1 MGSGLPVCLTCQY
14 WLWLLSLILI
24 RDFISLQSL
33 EEPEA
38 AFSLDLSQEAYSLKK
53 KKKIPHDFRDHKR
66 EVHSASGNFSR
77 SIWVILIKTNEGKM
91 HVCVCVC
98 VCELSFLL

>member
-53 KKKIPHDFRDHKR
+53 KKSLMIFVIIKEKFILRLEIFPDQ
-66 EVHSASGNFSR
+66 SGS
-77 SIWVILIKTNEGKM
+77 S
-91 HVCVCVC
+91 
-98 VCELSFLL
+98 

>member
-1 MGSGLPVCLTCQY
+1 MGSGLPVCLTRQY

-53 KKKIPHDFRDHKR
+53 KKKSLMIFVIIKEKFILRLEIFPDQ
-66 EVHSASGNFSR
+66 SGS
-77 SIWVILIKTNEGKM
+77 S
-91 HVCVCVC
+91 
-98 VCELSFLL
+98 

>member
-38 AFSLDLSQEAYSLKK
+38 AFSLDISQEAYSLKK
-53 KKKIPHDFRDHKR
+53 KKNP
-66 EVHSASGNFSR
+66 S
-77 SIWVILIKTNEGKM
+77 
-91 HVCVCVC
+91 
-98 VCELSFLL
+98 